1 MFDTLIHDLASSL
14 FYKQYLKTDI
24 ADLESAYTRTA
35 SVETFLPER
44 GTGVPASL
52 FGPFAPAY
60 PKKVKKE
67 ALGVFTSARSIIVE
81 DGVTEMMMIG
91 RRPDD
96 VRSIGSVTK
105 LMTAIVFLEAKPELT
120 KEVTLTPD
128 DYVGGGRLYLNYFDE
143 TELADVFT
151 TAIVGSDNTATE
163 SLVRFSGMEK
173 EAFVAKMNEKAR
185 ELGMTSTTFV
195 DPTGIRSENTST
207 ARDMIKLLRT
217 AETYDVLQEA
227 MTTAT
232 ATIVQGSGAVITVD
246 NTNQLL
252 ASYLAEPPFAITAGK
267 TGYLPQAGYVL
278 TSAVEKDGHKVY
290 VAVLGAETKTDRETD
305 VKALAEWVFDV
316 FSWE

>member
-1 MFDTLIHDLASSL
+1 MFDALIHELASAV
-14 FYKQYLKTDI
+14 FYKKYLKTDL
-24 ADLESAYTRTA
+24 ADLESAYTGTA
-35 SVETFLPER
+35 PVEHFLSEPR
-44 GTGVPASL
+44 PSLPASL

-81 DGVTEMMMIG
+81 DGATEMMMIG

-96 VRSIGSVTK
+96 LRSIGSVTK
-105 LMTAIVFLEAKPELT
+105 LMTAMVFLDADPNLART
-120 KEVTLTPD
+120 VTLTPE

-143 TELADVFT
+143 TELGDIFT

-163 SLVRFSGMEK
+163 SLVRFSGLDK
-173 EAFVAKMNEKAR
+173 ETFVAKMNEKAQT
-185 ELGMTSTTFV
+185 LGMTSTNFV
-195 DPTGIRSENTST
+195 DPTGIRSENMST
-207 ARDMIKLLRT
+207 ARDMIRLLR
-217 AETYDVLQEA
+217 ASETYGPLKEA
-227 MTTAT
+227 MTTAA
-232 ATIVQGSGAVITVD
+232 ATIEQGSGAVITVE

-252 ASYLAEPPFAITAGK
+252 TSYLAEPPYTITAGK

-290 VAVLGAETKTDRETD
+290 IAALGAETKTDRETD

-316 FSWE
+316 FFWE